1 MLDNFSIFTKGGV
14 LLWTL
19 HHAAVAASA
28 AAAATAN
35 SAAAAAV
42 PQAQLDAVNALVR
55 TVLLEERSG
64 EASYTHTPR
73 QGPAQTLKWVFHN
86 GLDLVFVAGYQKSL
100 PLLYVD
106 PLLAAARD
114 EFAGSFYDAAK
125 GAPADYAAFGK
136 RFDALQRAAEA
147 RADAARRAAGDGPSG
162 KALGGGGAAA
172 AAAVMAVAAGAA
184 AVSGKN
190 GAAGDEDEE
199 DAADAKQ
206 RQQQQQGQ
214 PQVANGGGG
223 GGGAFDLSRLKAKLK
238 GSKEPAPAAASGKSV
253 RKWGP
258 GGGRTEA
265 EAKLDYS
272 APPPTA
278 GGGGGAAAAAGA
290 GGGRS
295 RMDDENALLGGGAHD
310 DDLEEREAAAAALEA
325 QGAGGAA
332 SAAAAAA
339 APRGVLGS
347 FVQSLALRVAGSSAL
362 TREDLDPALQDMRR
376 KLMERNVAEGIAAQ
390 VVDSVARSLVGRRLA
405 TFTGVGALVR
415 GAFEDAVSGV
425 LNKRSA
431 DVLLEARR
439 ARERGRPYVVVFC
452 GVNGVGKSTN
462 LAKIAY
468 WLGQHGLKVTLAA
481 CDTFRAGAVE
491 QLKTHAA
498 RLGVPLYE
506 RGYERDPAKVAREAV
521 RQAARD
527 GRDVVLVDTA
537 GRMQDNEPLMRALA
551 NLIAV
556 NAPDLVLFVGEALV
570 GNDAVDQ
577 LVKFSRALAD
587 LAPPSAAAAGGGGG
601 AGGGGEGAGAGGG
614 GRPARAPGIDGI
626 VLTKFDTIDDK
637 VGAALSMTYTSGA
650 PILFVGCGQTYQDL
664 TRLNA
669 KAVVRAL
676 LR

>member
-1 MLDNFSIFTKGGV
+1 MLDHFSIFTKGGV

-19 HHAAVAASA
+19 HHAAAAASA
-28 AAAATAN
+28 AGATAAAAD
-35 SAAAAAV
+35 AAAV
-42 PQAQLDAVNALVR
+42 PRAQLDAINSLVR
-55 TVLLEERSG
+55 SVLLEERSG
-64 EASYTHTPR
+64 EQSYTHTPR
-73 QGPAQTLKWVFHN
+73 QGAAQTLKWTFHN
-86 GLDLVFVAGYQKSL
+86 GLDLVFVAGYQKAL
-100 PLLYVD
+100 PLAYVD

-114 EFAGSFYDAAK
+114 EFCSSFFDAQSPGST
-125 GAPADYAAFGK
+125 DYRAFGR
-136 RFDALQRAAEA
+136 RFEALQREAEA
-147 RADAARRAAGDGPSG
+147 QADAARKAAGSAGAG
-162 KALGGGGAAA
+162 K
-172 AAAVMAVAAGAA
+172 AAGAA
-184 AVSGKN
+184 AVVVA
-190 GAAGDEDEE
+190 AAG
-199 DAADAKQ
+199 K
-206 RQQQQQGQ
+206 QQQQQAEEDDHEDEEEPPSATPEQ
-214 PQVANGGGG
+214 QKQHQHH
-223 GGGAFDLSRLKAKLK
+223 AFDLSRLKGKLK
-238 GSKEPAPAAASGKSV
+238 GGGSAGKEAASGGKESGGGSKSA
-253 RKWGP
+253 RRWGP
-258 GGGRTEA
+258 GGGRTDA
-265 EAKLDYS
+265 EEKLDYS
-272 APPPTA
+272 VGAPP
-278 GGGGGAAAAAGA
+278 AASLSPSTIT
-290 GGGRS
+290 GRS
-295 RMDDENALLGGGAHD
+295 RMDDDNALVSGGD
-310 DDLEEREAAAAALEA
+310 DSAFDREAAAAALEA
-325 QGAGGAA
+325 R
-332 SAAAAAA
+332 AAAEKGASSSSSSS
-339 APRGVLGS
+339 RGVLGS
-347 FVQSLALRVAGSSAL
+347 FAHALALRVAGSSAL
-362 TREDLDPALQDMRR
+362 THEDLEPALQEMRR

-390 VVDSVARSLVGRRLA
+390 VVDSVARSLVGKKLSG
-405 TFTGVGALVR
+405 FTGVGTLVKD
-415 GAFEDAVSGV
+415 AFEDAVSGV

-431 DVLLEARR
+431 DVLLDARR

-468 WLGQHGLKVTLAA
+468 WLGQNGLKVQLAA

-506 RGYERDPAKVAREAV
+506 RGYERDPAKVAFEAV
-521 RQAARD
+521 KQAQRE

-587 LAPPSAAAAGGGGG
+587 LAPAATLSAAGGGGG
-601 AGGGGEGAGAGGG
+601 DSTTANSG
-614 GRPARAPGIDGI
+614 GRPPRAPGIDGI

>member
-1 MLDNFSIFTKGGV
+1 MLDHFAIFTKGGV

-19 HHAAVAASA
+19 HHAAASA
-28 AAAATAN
+28 ATAGATATTADAASTAAA
-35 SAAAAAV
+35 
-42 PQAQLDAVNALVR
+42 PQAQLDAINALVR

-64 EASYTHTPR
+64 EAAFTYTPR
-73 QGPAQTLKWVFHN
+73 QGPAQTLKWTFHN
-86 GLDLVFVAGYQKSL
+86 GLDLVFAAGYQKSL
-100 PLLYVD
+100 PLLYVE
-106 PLLAAARD
+106 PLLAAVRD
-114 EFAGSFYDAAK
+114 EFAGSFYD
-125 GAPADYAAFGK
+125 PARQDYSAFGK
-136 RFDALQRAAEA
+136 RFDAMQREAEA
-147 RADAARRAAGDGPSG
+147 RGEAAAAAGRRGGGAGVGASPASGSGG
-162 KALGGGGAAA
+162 KAAAAVAAA
-172 AAAVMAVAAGAA
+172 AAAGSATAAGAGAA
-184 AVSGKN
+184 AEEEQEEDGEQA
-190 GAAGDEDEE
+190 AAG
-199 DAADAKQ
+199 ASLAT
-206 RQQQQQGQ
+206 
-214 PQVANGGGG
+214 PFPSHHHH
-223 GGGAFDLSRLKAKLK
+223 AFDLSRLKGKLK
-238 GSKEPAPAAASGKSV
+238 SGGKDSNSKAPRSSSKT
-253 RKWGP
+253 P
-258 GGGRTEA
+258 GVEER
-265 EAKLDYS
+265 LDYS
-272 APPPTA
+272 EPPPSAGA
-278 GGGGGAAAAAGA
+278 GGTAAAARAEAAAAAS
-290 GGGRS
+290 GGRS
-295 RMDDENALLGGGAHD
+295 RMNDENALIQGHD
-310 DDLEEREAAAAALEA
+310 DDALDREAAAAALEA
-325 QGAGGAA
+325 QKQGGGSGGGKAGSGM
-332 SAAAAAA
+332 
-339 APRGVLGS
+339 LGS
-347 FVQSLALRVAGSSAL
+347 FMQSLALRVAGTSAL
-362 TREDLDPALQDMRR
+362 TRDDLEPALKDMRR

-390 VVDSVARSLVGRRLA
+390 VVDSVARSLEGKALSG
-405 TFTGVGALVR
+405 FTGVGALVR

-439 ARERGRPYVVVFC
+439 ARERGRPYVIVFC

-468 WLGQHGLKVTLAA
+468 WLGEHGLKVQLAA

-506 RGYERDPAKVAREAV
+506 RGYERDPAKVAYEAV
-521 RQAARD
+521 RQAQRD

-577 LVKFSRALAD
+577 LVKFSRALAE
-587 LAPPSAAAAGGGGG
+587 LAPPSASAAEGGGGGGGASAGGGGG
-601 AGGGGEGAGAGGG
+601 
-614 GRPARAPGIDGI
+614 RPPRAPGIDGI